1 MYPYLHQLAYNKSDG
16 TTDELGAWH
25 SLQQWTMSQR
35 DPNDNNVMVT
45 MAPMRN
51 QLPPTM
57 QMLQH
62 IIIAR

>member
-1 MYPYLHQLAYNKSDG
+1 MYPYLHQLPRNKSDG

-25 SLQQWTMSQR
+25 SLRQWTMSGR
-35 DPNDNNVMVT
+35 DPNDNNVTVT

-57 QMLQH
+57 EKSMLM
-62 IIIAR
+62 